1 MNDKKEL
8 YEKLKEAE
16 KQIKESNN
24 KNNVLSKIYEE
35 KIKDG
40 NLNYQN
46 TWEE

>member
-46 TWEE
+46 T